1 MTPDSNCAGVDG
13 ILHAYQTTM
22 PTIQL
27 WGPTNFTPVI
37 NQAAGLA
44 SSSRNG
50 GAYYVLLILTDGAI
64 TDFPE
69 TKDAIV
75 RASGLPLSIIIVG
88 VGNADFSAMSDLDA
102 DGKLIKSPLTGQSA
116 ERDIV
121 QFVPFR
127 QFIGSYGSD
136 FGMSSSRL
144 AKEVL
149 AEVPGQFEYY
159 MRRRGIKPIG

>member
-1 MTPDSNCAGVDG
+1 M
-13 ILHAYQTTM
+13 
-22 PTIQL
+22 IQL

-37 NQAAGLA
+37 NQAANLA
-44 SSSRNG
+44 SQATDGS
-50 GAYYVLLILTDGAI
+50 AYYVLLILTDGAI

-88 VGNADFSAMSDLDA
+88 VGNADFSAMDDLDS
-102 DGKLIKSPLTGQSA
+102 DGKVMKSPFSGRGA

-127 QFIGSYGSD
+127 QFLGSYGSD

-149 AEVPGQFEYY
+149 AEVPTQFEHF